1 MYRGGGRLGKT
12 LLKKIAAAG
21 VLLFAAALV
30 FTSCSDGS
38 DSGGKTPPAS
48 YVVTFGVDGGNGTLK
63 AQPEGGGEVSTTTTD
78 TIRVE
83 HGKTVTFTAAPVGNY
98 RIKEWRVNN
107 VVVTGCTDNPYTR
120 IVTKALDVK
129 VSFEPLPPGTASYT
143 VKHYQ
148 EQTDDSYPAEPTES
162 EILHGTVGENAAYT
176 PKSYEGFTYNSAL
189 TKINGTIADDGSTVV
204 ELYYERNTVNA
215 TFKLAGGNIS
225 GSTDDV
231 VLSGKYGTALTA
243 PAPVQAGVAFKG
255 WDPELPSPLV
265 FPAADT
271 EYTAQWVALYNI
283 DFGVEGGTGGTLT
296 AQAEG
301 EEATTNSPISVEY
314 GKTVTFT
321 AAPADGY
328 EVECWT
334 NGGTVI
340 DGAGT
345 DTNYSYTVTADAD
358 IKVKFLSLFV
368 EGGASLILSP
378 DKLDIRITV
387 ITSDGSVTVEGCTEE
402 TLASGTETVLHARGT
417 RVILKGKITE
427 LHCNDNQLSA
437 LNVQGCIALKW
448 LYCYNNQLGAL
459 NVQGCA
465 ALQKLYCYSNR
476 LDALNVQGLSALQTL
491 YCGNNQLDAL
501 DVQGCAAL
509 QELYCGGNQLA
520 ALDVQGCAALQ
531 TLHCGVNRLDALNV
545 QGCIALKWLFCN
557 NNQLGALDVQGCT
570 ALKWLQCYSNRLDA
584 SAFEKIFDDL
594 PQRAVGDG
602 AMCYLY
608 TEKTGEN
615 EGNYTDFTAPETLKN
630 AFKNAKTVKKWK
642 MYKINAGGSS
652 VEI

>member
-1 MYRGGGRLGKT
+1 MNKTKSRPYICIRGGLGKT
-12 LLKKIAAAG
+12 LLKKIPLAAAG

-83 HGKTVTFTAAPVGNY
+83 
-98 RIKEWRVNN
+98 
-107 VVVTGCTDNPYTR
+107 
-120 IVTKALDVK
+120 
-129 VSFEPLPPGTASYT
+129 
-143 VKHYQ
+143 
-148 EQTDDSYPAEPTES
+148 
-162 EILHGTVGENAAYT
+162 
-176 PKSYEGFTYNSAL
+176 
-189 TKINGTIADDGSTVV
+189 
-204 ELYYERNTVNA
+204 
-215 TFKLAGGNIS
+215 
-225 GSTDDV
+225 
-231 VLSGKYGTALTA
+231 
-243 PAPVQAGVAFKG
+243 
-255 WDPELPSPLV
+255 
-265 FPAADT
+265 
-271 EYTAQWVALYNI
+271 
-283 DFGVEGGTGGTLT
+283 
-296 AQAEG
+296 
-301 EEATTNSPISVEY
+301 Y

-321 AAPADGY
+321 AEPADGY

-345 DTNYSYTVTADAD
+345 DTNYSYTVTADTD
-358 IKVKFLSLFV
+358 IKVKFQSLFV

-378 DKLDIRITV
+378 DKLDIRIKV

-427 LHCNDNQLSA
+427 LHCNDNQLDA
-437 LNVQGCIALKW
+437 LDVRGCIALQGLDCGRNQLSALDVQGLSALQY
-448 LYCYNNQLGAL
+448 LYCWNNQLGALDVQGLSALQELRCYNNQLGALDVQGLSALQELRCYNNQLGAL
-459 NVQGCA
+459 NVQGCIALQKLECWNNQLAALNVQGCA
-465 ALQKLYCYSNR
+465 ALQKLNCSGNQ
-476 LDALNVQGLSALQTL
+476 LDALNVQGLAALKWL
-491 YCGNNQLDAL
+491 YCWNNQLGAL

-509 QELYCGGNQLA
+509 QELNCGNNRLT
-520 ALDVQGCAALQ
+520 ALD
-531 TLHCGVNRLDALNV
+531 V
-545 QGCIALKWLFCN
+545 QGCIALKWLQCY
-557 NNQLGALDVQGCT
+557 NNQ
-570 ALKWLQCYSNRLDA
+570 LDA

-608 TEKTGEN
+608 TEKTGVN
-615 EGNYTDFTAPETLKN
+615 EGNHTDFTAPETLKN
-630 AFKNAKTVKKWK
+630 AFENAKTVKKWK

-652 VEI
+652 VVI